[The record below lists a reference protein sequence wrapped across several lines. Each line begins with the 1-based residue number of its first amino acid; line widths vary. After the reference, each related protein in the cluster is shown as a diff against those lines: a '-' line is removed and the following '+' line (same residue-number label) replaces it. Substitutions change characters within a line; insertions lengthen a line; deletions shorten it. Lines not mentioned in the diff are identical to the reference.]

1 MHTGRSGKKQ
11 EGAVAITVALCMVI
25 LLGIAALAIDIG
37 NLLIARNELQNS
49 ADAAA
54 MAGAGCLIR
63 RTACSNTSASQPD
76 WPTAD
81 ATASAFSTSATTNQ
95 VQGTSVQAST
105 VATGYW
111 NTTGTPYGLESLPF
125 TPGANDLPAVQVT
138 IRKDGSNANGAVP
151 IFLGRI
157 FGARILKAS
166 AVATAVLS
174 TPGSVGPGGLFPL
187 AISQCMYTNYW
198 DSSSQS
204 PKIAPNSGVV
214 PGFSWPNQ
222 IAGQPYIFQI
232 GSSYHYGTCSSGQ
245 WTTFDVN
252 DNSAGYAKTILTNGN
267 PNTLTIGAS
276 PGTWIQ
282 TGTENTLFNNTATCS
297 AAGNGQCAWVTVPV
311 VNDPSTSGFQIVV
324 AFACL
329 HILNAQNGSQ
339 PYVLVQMTNDMSHC
353 ETPNSGGVGPNY
365 GAYTPP
371 RLVQ

>member
-1 MHTGRSGKKQ
+1 MYTGRSRKKQ
-11 EGAVAITVALCMVI
+11 EGAVAITVALSMII

-37 NLLIARNELQNS
+37 NLLVARNELQNA

-63 RTACSNTSASQPD
+63 RAECGNPAASQPD
-76 WPTAD
+76 WTTAQ
-81 ATASAFSTSATTNQ
+81 ATASAFSTATTTNK
-95 VQGTSVQAST
+95 VQGAYVQVGTA
-105 VATGYW
+105 ATGYW
-111 NTTGTPYGLESLPF
+111 NATGTPYGLESLPF

-151 IFLGRI
+151 VFLGKI
-157 FGARILKAS
+157 FGAQILKAS

-174 TPGSVGPGGLFPL
+174 TPGNVGPGGLFPL
-187 AISQCMYTNYW
+187 AISQCLYDNYW
-198 DSSSQS
+198 DSSTES
-204 PKIAPNSGVV
+204 PKTAPNSGVV

-232 GSSYHYGTCSSGQ
+232 GSAYHYGACSSGQ
-245 WTTFDVN
+245 WTTFNTD
-252 DNSAGYAKTILTNGN
+252 DNSAGYAKTLLTSGN
-267 PNTLTIGAS
+267 PNTLSIGAS

-282 TGTENTLFNNTATCS
+282 TGTENTLFNGTATCS
-297 AAGNGQCAWVTVPV
+297 AAGNGQCTWVTMPV

-353 ETPNSGGVGPNY
+353 ETPNSGGVGPNF